1 MKDWMQTLAVSIVS
15 VLVWSCTDATD
26 PAIRL
31 VRLTESVVEVR
42 TESRVPDH
50 DLQIRSWIVLMM
62 TKYGLDDDAN
72 FERGILNVSINAS
85 RLRFTTC
92 NDLLQSIVF
101 AMDLRLMNQSPSQA
115 VGEVTAKYFPSWYS
129 AQCGNYVSA
138 P

>member
-50 DLQIRSWIVLMM
+50 DLQIRSWIALMM
-62 TKYGLDDDAN
+62 TKYGLDDDSN
-72 FERGILNVSINAS
+72 FERGILT
-85 RLRFTTC
+85 RF
-92 NDLLQSIVF
+92 
-101 AMDLRLMNQSPSQA
+101 
-115 VGEVTAKYFPSWYS
+115 K
-129 AQCGNYVSA
+129 
-138 P
+138 

>member
-50 DLQIRSWIVLMM
+50 DLQIRLWIALMM

-72 FERGILNVSINAS
+72 FERGILNVSIKAS
-85 RLRFTTC
+85 RMRFTTC
-92 NDLLQSIVF
+92 NDLLQDIGI

>member
-62 TKYGLDDDAN
+62 TKYGLDDDSN